1 MARAA
6 AKSGAARQIFM
17 PPRLIASGMADFWGY
32 AFDIDP
38 AADYCVACQTI
49 SLFRPAWRWHLCLID
64 GHGH

>member
-6 AKSGAARQIFM
+6 AKSGTARQIFM